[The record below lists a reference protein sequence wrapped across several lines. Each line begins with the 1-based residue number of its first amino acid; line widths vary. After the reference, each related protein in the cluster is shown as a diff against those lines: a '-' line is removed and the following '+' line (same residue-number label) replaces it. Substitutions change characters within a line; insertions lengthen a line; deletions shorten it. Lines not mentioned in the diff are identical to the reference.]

1 MIVRKGKAIME
12 GNFLRCTNA
21 HKRFPKVLCHHA
33 LVRRNTQREIAG
45 EFKCPSC
52 HQIVEV
58 IRGEVPTSAR

>member
-12 GNFLRCTNA
+12 GNFLRCMGPRRA
-21 HKRFPKVLCHHA
+21 FPLPCHQS
-33 LVRRNTQREIAG
+33 LGRLNTQREITG
-45 EFKCPSC
+45 EFKCPKC